1 MARRRVEPGLSADAA
16 ELKRRSSVLLK
27 RNIVLTVLA
36 LTLAGGVIGAVC
48 AAATART
55 RAAVVAD
62 VYLHGPRGS
71 GDRG

>member
-1 MARRRVEPGLSADAA
+1 M
-16 ELKRRSSVLLK
+16 LLK
-27 RNIVLTVLA
+27 RNIVLTLLA
-36 LTLAGGVIGAVC
+36 LTLVGGVVGAVC